1 MEETIAEE
9 MEFTAA
15 EDMEGGK
22 EYLQLVTF
30 GIGDEQF
37 SVPILN
43 VQEIIRLTDITR
55 VPNSPR
61 FIEGV
66 INLRGKVIPIID
78 MRMRFGL
85 PSVER
90 GNSARIIVVNSNG
103 KVVGLAVDL
112 VSEVLRLPVSTIEPP
127 PTIVGGVESE
137 YVEGVGKLGARLI
150 ILLNLDKV
158 LAWSGM

>member
-1 MEETIAEE
+1 MEETVAEE
-9 MEFTAA
+9 MELTAA
-15 EDMEGGK
+15 EDMEEDK
-22 EYLQLVTF
+22 EHLQLVTF

-43 VQEIIRLTDITR
+43 VREIIRLTDITR
-55 VPNSPR
+55 VPNSPG

-78 MRMRFGL
+78 MRTRFGL

-103 KVVGLAVDL
+103 KVVGLVVDL
-112 VSEVLRLPVSTIEPP
+112 VSEVMRLPASTIEPP
-127 PTIVGGVESE
+127 PAILGGVESE
-137 YVEGVGKLGARLI
+137 YIEGVGKLEGRLI
-150 ILLNLDKV
+150 MLLNLDKV
-158 LAWSGM
+158 LL